1 MKTRAAVLWSTN
13 QPFQIED
20 LDLAPPGDDEVLVR
34 MQAAGVCHS
43 DWHVVT
49 GDSKLPL
56 PAVLGHEGA
65 GVVEEVGRLVTHVRP
80 GDQVILNWAPHCGTC
95 YWCTHDRKCL
105 CPTFTA
111 KRWGG
116 TQMDGTTRLS
126 RRGQAVYQFCA
137 VGCFADFV
145 VAHKSSCVPVGGG
158 DQKQDG
164 QRMKGGL
171 QLQGEPALTPA
182 LSRGE
187 RGLERSSPRMVDPR
201 VAALVGCAV
210 TTGVGAV
217 VCTAQVP
224 RGASVVVLG
233 VGGVGLSAVMG
244 AAVAGAAPIIAI
256 DRSPSRCSAAS
267 RLGATA
273 VIAADGGI
281 DLPAKVRDLT
291 EGRGADFVFEA
302 VGLPAVQEQALALVR
317 AGGAVVL
324 AGLSAMGSST
334 NLPGA
339 IITRREISVL
349 GSYYGTSDPMRDFR
363 TYLDWWQ
370 AGLLPLSEMVGKEYR
385 LDAIND
391 AYADLARADGG
402 RGVIVW

>member
-1 MKTRAAVLWSTN
+1 MKTRAAVLWATN

-20 LDLAPPGDDEVLVR
+20 LQLAPPGEDEVLVR

-65 GVVEEVGRLVTHVRP
+65 GVVEEVGKRVTHVQP
-80 GDQVILNWAPHCGTC
+80 GDQVILNWAPHCGAC
-95 YWCTHDRKCL
+95 YWCTHERKCL
-105 CPTFTA
+105 CPSFTSV
-111 KRWGG
+111 RWGG

-126 RRGQAVYQFCA
+126 RRGAGVYQFCA
-137 VGCFADFV
+137 VGCFADHV
-145 VAHKSSCVPVGGG
+145 VTHKSSCVPVHSKEAG
-158 DQKQDG
+158 K
-164 QRMKGGL
+164 
-171 QLQGEPALTPA
+171 
-182 LSRGE
+182 S
-187 RGLERSSPRMVDPR
+187 VIDPR

-217 VCTAQVP
+217 VRTAHVP

-233 VGGVGLSAVMG
+233 VGGVGVSAVMG
-244 AAVAGAAPIIAI
+244 AAVAGAAPIIAV
-256 DRSPSRCSAAS
+256 DRSATRCHAAM

-273 VIAADGGI
+273 NIVANDGI
-281 DLPAKVRDLT
+281 DLAPRIRDLT
-291 EGRGADFVFEA
+291 HGRGADYVIEA
-302 VGLPAVQEQALALVR
+302 VGLPAVQEQALTLVR
-317 AGGAVVL
+317 PGGAVVL

-339 IITRREISVL
+339 IITRREIAVL
-349 GSYYGTSDPMRDFR
+349 GSYYGTSDPTRDFQI
-363 TYLDWWQ
+363 YLDWWR
-370 AGLLPLSEMVGKEYR
+370 AGLLPLSSMVGTEYR
-385 LDAIND
+385 LEAINE
-391 AYADLARADGG
+391 AYSELIRAEGG